1 MQAMRGWSLASY
13 EKLRHRGVRVVLVEP
28 GNVRREESGAHGA
41 TEKGAGGQGAISV
54 GDVAEAVLFALRV
67 SGNNAV
73 PAEIVLK
80 ALRPGQ

>member
-1 MQAMRGWSLASY
+1 MRGWSLASY

-28 GNVRREESGAHGA
+28 GNVRREESRAHGA
-41 TEKGAGGQGAISV
+41 TEKEGGQGAISA
-54 GDVAEAVLFALRV
+54 GDVAEACLFALRV
-67 SGNNAV
+67 SHNNAV